1 MKTITLHSIS
11 TAKNIAF
18 AALFSALCCVAT
30 LLFVVPLPNGYFNT
44 GDVFVL
50 LAGWCLGPLYGS
62 FAAAIGSGLAD
73 ILSGFTAYAPATF
86 IIKGLEALLA
96 YLVWA
101 AMKRFVKK
109 EKLDLLPRTIAV
121 IAGEACMVLGYFLF
135 EWILYGF
142 GGATLSLVGNTLQGV
157 CCGICA
163 VVLIGVLY
171 PVKAI
176 KILFP
181 LLNKH

>member
-1 MKTITLHSIS
+1 MKTIFLHSIS

-30 LLFVVPLPNGYFNT
+30 VLLVVPLPNGYFNT

-86 IIKGLEALLA
+86 IIKGFDALLA
-96 YLVWA
+96 YWVWA
-101 AMKRFVKK
+101 AMKKLVKK
-109 EKLDLLPRTIAV
+109 EKFDLLPRIVAV
-121 IAGEACMVLGYFLF
+121 IASETCMVLGYFLF
-135 EWILYGF
+135 EWFLYGF
-142 GGATLSLVGNTLQGV
+142 GGATLSLLGNLSQGI

-163 VVLIGVLY
+163 VILIGVLY
-171 PVKAI
+171 PIKAV

-181 LLNKH
+181 ILNK

>member
-1 MKTITLHSIS
+1 MKTISLHSIS

-30 LLFVVPLPNGYFNT
+30 VLIVVPLPNGYFNT

-73 ILSGFTAYAPATF
+73 ILSGYIAYAPATF

-101 AMKRFVKK
+101 AAKKLVKK
-109 EKLDLLPRTIAV
+109 ESFDLLPRGVAV
-121 IAGEACMVLGYFLF
+121 IASEACMVFGYFLF
-135 EWILYGF
+135 ESFLYGF

-163 VVLIGVLY
+163 VILIGVLY
-171 PVKAI
+171 PIKAI

-181 LLNKH
+181 TLH